1 MHPEDQLNKLTER
14 LLKSPDEN
22 ADAAVAILI
31 RLAADELEVFIVK
44 RAEVDSDPW
53 SGDMAF
59 PGGKKAAQDKG
70 VLDAAVREV
79 MEETGI
85 DLKPLKPLGYMEP
98 LTSWV
103 RRTFKVQPVVY
114 LFEGDPPI
122 TLNYELT
129 KYMWT
134 PIGELGKLRSRA
146 TVKGFDSPVYMIGD
160 DVVWGLTCRMLDM
173 LIEIFGDD

>member
-1 MHPEDQLNKLTER
+1 LHLRDRLSRLTGSLR
-14 LLKSPDEN
+14 GNPDED

-31 RLAADELEVFIVK
+31 RPAGDDLEVFIVK
-44 RAEVDSDPW
+44 RAEVDGDPW

-59 PGGKKAAQDKG
+59 PGGKKAAQDEG

-103 RRTFKVQPVVY
+103 RQTFKVQPIVY

-122 TLNYELT
+122 RLNYELT

-134 PIGELGKLRSRA
+134 PIDELRKLKSRA
-146 TVKGFDSPVYMIGD
+146 TVKGFNSPIYRIGD
-160 DVVWGLTCRMLDM
+160 DVVWGLTCRMLDR
-173 LIEIFGDD
+173 LIEIIGDD

>member
-1 MHPEDQLNKLTER
+1 MHLKDRLSRLTGSLR
-14 LLKSPDEN
+14 KTPDED

-31 RLAADELEVFIVK
+31 RPAGEDLEVFIVK
-44 RAEVDSDPW
+44 RAEVDGDPW

-59 PGGKKAAQDKG
+59 PGGKKAAQDEG
-70 VLDAAVREV
+70 MLDSAVREV

-114 LFEGDPPI
+114 LFEGEPPI
-122 TLNYELT
+122 RLNYELT

-134 PIGELGKLRSRA
+134 PIDELKKMKSRD
-146 TVKGFDSPVYMIGD
+146 TVKGFDSSVYRIGD
-160 DVVWGLTCRMLDM
+160 DVVWGLTCRMLDR
-173 LIEIFGDD
+173 LIEIFGDG